1 VGYGMGF
8 GVLVALMRRGT
19 AGRQSAT
26 RAQGSAVAM
35 KAADIEVAEKQ
46 DFKPVP
52 YLENI
57 PRTLMDKRTLD
68 KLLTTVP
75 REMWED
81 PPEDSYLYTLKCYAE
96 VYGEGKATR
105 MGWWDYW
112 YMKLNTPDSEDFYS
126 GEEWA
131 LFEKRYLFMS
141 EGKVP
146 LHVPGPSGYVYTGA
160 WIQWRGPE
168 PFAGDQCRSLLG
180 DGGWSRQFLD
190 NLALYR
196 TGLKNWQ
203 RGLEIGMAHGYFI
216 IGPFVNLGPLRN
228 TPEAATVG
236 LLAGCALIG
245 IASSA
250 GLLFSQLVKPKLLDE
265 PGKPRASGF
274 NELMNWHA
282 VGGLGGAGF
291 AHALLVIFGS

>member
-1 VGYGMGF
+1 
-8 GVLVALMRRGT
+8 
-19 AGRQSAT
+19 
-26 RAQGSAVAM
+26 
-35 KAADIEVAEKQ
+35 
-46 DFKPVP
+46 
-52 YLENI
+52 
-57 PRTLMDKRTLD
+57 MDKRTLD

-75 REMWED
+75 REQWDD

-96 VYGEGKATR
+96 VYGEGKATK

-112 YMKLNTPDSEDFYS
+112 YMKLNTPDSEDFLS

-131 LFEKRYLFMS
+131 LFEQRYKFMQT
-141 EGKVP
+141 GKVP
-146 LHVPGPSGYVYTGA
+146 LYLPGPSGYVYANA

-168 PFAGDQCRSLLG
+168 PFSGDQCQSLLG
-180 DGGWSRQFLD
+180 NGGWSRQFLD

-265 PGKPRASGF
+265 PGSSRASGF
-274 NELMNWHA
+274 NEMMNWHA